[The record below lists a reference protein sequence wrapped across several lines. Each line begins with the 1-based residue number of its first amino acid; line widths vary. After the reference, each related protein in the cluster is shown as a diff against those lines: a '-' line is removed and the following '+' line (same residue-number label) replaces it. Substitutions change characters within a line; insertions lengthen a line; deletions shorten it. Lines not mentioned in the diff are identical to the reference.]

1 MNTSSTA
8 IARSAA
14 TFERLG
20 PIVDWV
26 VELSL
31 RLLVKDLPNHADN
44 DVAPVASVRR
54 EQRSEFG
61 YLSVPGHGGRA
72 HQAEQRRKASPA
84 GSATLRRTGASI
96 VTGTVSMS
104 VSDPLLSY
112 RIIAFLC

>member
-8 IARSAA
+8 IARSEA

-31 RLLVKDLPNHADN
+31 RLLVKDLPNHTDN

-72 HQAEQRRKASPA
+72 HQAEQRNRGIGPTYPSLVLC
-84 GSATLRRTGASI
+84 GCDSSDFVLVRVEDDFERRPSG
-96 VTGTVSMS
+96 
-104 VSDPLLSY
+104 L
-112 RIIAFLC
+112 FN